1 MFNTLFSA
9 LENTRSSISKAFNKL
24 KSGSMSQ
31 EEIENIEEKLLLAD
45 IGYDNVES
53 IIEIIK
59 KFKAGD
65 FLSEVKT
72 YLINEL
78 PKLHNPIILDTKP
91 VVVMVVGVNGTGK
104 TTSVAKLAKMYKD
117 MGNSVTLVAADTY
130 RAAAVEQLKV
140 WSKRANV
147 DLVCNENSN
156 EPSSVLFDG
165 LSVSKKNNSDIVIVD
180 TAGRLH
186 TYKNLMSELEKM
198 HRITMKRF
206 PEFSIKNI
214 ITIDSLLGQNSIVQ
228 AKEFNKHV
236 PIDGAILTKLD
247 GTAKGGIIFS
257 LHKEIGI
264 PVQFIG
270 IGEEL
275 SDIEAF
281 DPEKYVNGLIGVES
295 SN

>member
-9 LENTRSSISKAFNKL
+9 LENTRSSISKAFKRL
-24 KSGSMSQ
+24 KRGTMSQ
-31 EEIENIEEKLLLAD
+31 EQIENIEEKLLLAD
-45 IGYDNVES
+45 IGYDTVES

-78 PKLHNPIILDTKP
+78 PKLHDPTILDTKP

-117 MGNSVTLVAADTY
+117 MGNFVTLVAADTY

-147 DLVCNENSN
+147 DLVCNENSS

-165 LSVSKKNNSDIVIVD
+165 LSVSKNNNSDIIIVD

>member
-9 LENTRSSISKAFNKL
+9 LENTRSSISKAFNRL
-24 KSGSMSQ
+24 KSGTMSQ

-45 IGYDNVES
+45 IGYDTVES

-65 FLSEVKT
+65 FLFEVKK

-78 PKLHNPIILDTKP
+78 PKLHDPTILSKKP

-117 MGNSVTLVAADTY
+117 MGNFVTLVAADTY

-147 DLVCNENSN
+147 DLVHNKNSN

-165 LSVSKKNNSDIVIVD
+165 LSVSKKNNSDIIIVD

>member
-1 MFNTLFSA
+1 MFNKLFSA
-9 LENTRSSISKAFNKL
+9 LENTRFSIYEAFNKL

-31 EEIENIEEKLLLAD
+31 EKIENIEEKLLLAD
-45 IGYDNVES
+45 IGYDTVEN
-53 IIEIIK
+53 IIDIIK
-59 KFKAGD
+59 KFKSGD
-65 FLSEVKT
+65 FLFEVKK
-72 YLINEL
+72 YLISEL
-78 PKLHNPIILDTKP
+78 PKLHDPTILSTKP
-91 VVVMVVGVNGTGK
+91 VAVMVVGVNGTGK

-165 LSVSKKNNSDIVIVD
+165 LSVSKKNNSDIIIVD

-206 PEFSIKNI
+206 PEYLIKNI

-257 LHKEIGI
+257 LFKELGI

-270 IGEEL
+270 VGEEL
-275 SDIEAF
+275 SDLELF
-281 DPEKYVNGLIGVES
+281 DPEKYVNGLIGVDS
-295 SN
+295 GN

>member
-1 MFNTLFSA
+1 MFNKLFSA
-9 LENTRSSISKAFNKL
+9 LENTRSSISKAFNRL
-24 KSGSMSQ
+24 KSGTMSQ

-45 IGYDNVES
+45 IGYDTVES

-78 PKLHNPIILDTKP
+78 PKLHDPIILDTKP
-91 VVVMVVGVNGTGK
+91 IVVMVVGVNGTGK

-165 LSVSKKNNSDIVIVD
+165 LSVSKKNNSDIIIVD

-257 LHKEIGI
+257 LFKELGI

-270 IGEEL
+270 VGEEL
-275 SDIEAF
+275 SDLELF
-281 DPEKYVNGLIGVES
+281 DREKYVNGLIGVES
-295 SN
+295 GN

>member
-9 LENTRSSISKAFNKL
+9 LENTRSSISKAFNRL
-24 KSGSMSQ
+24 KRGTMSQ

-45 IGYDNVES
+45 IGYDTVES

-78 PKLHNPIILDTKP
+78 PKLHDPTILDTKP

-117 MGNSVTLVAADTY
+117 MGNFVTLVAADTY

-147 DLVCNENSN
+147 DLVCNENSS

-165 LSVSKKNNSDIVIVD
+165 LSVSKKNNSDIIIVD

>member
-45 IGYDNVES
+45 IGYDTVES

-65 FLSEVKT
+65 FLFEVKK

-78 PKLHNPIILDTKP
+78 PKLHDPTILSKKP

-140 WSKRANV
+140 GQKEQMLILYAMKILMNLHQFFLMV
-147 DLVCNENSN
+147 
-156 EPSSVLFDG
+156 FQFQ
-165 LSVSKKNNSDIVIVD
+165 KNNSDIVIVD

-206 PEFSIKNI
+206 PEYLIKNI
-214 ITIDSLLGQNSIVQ
+214 ITIDSL
-228 AKEFNKHV
+228 
-236 PIDGAILTKLD
+236 
-247 GTAKGGIIFS
+247 
-257 LHKEIGI
+257 
-264 PVQFIG
+264 
-270 IGEEL
+270 
-275 SDIEAF
+275 
-281 DPEKYVNGLIGVES
+281 
-295 SN
+295 

>member
-9 LENTRSSISKAFNKL
+9 LENTRSSISKAFNRL
-24 KSGSMSQ
+24 KRGTMSK

-45 IGYDNVES
+45 IGYETVES

-78 PKLHNPIILDTKP
+78 PKLHDPTILDTKP

-117 MGNSVTLVAADTY
+117 MGNFVTLVAADTY

-147 DLVCNENSN
+147 DLVCNENSS

-165 LSVSKKNNSDIVIVD
+165 LSVSKNNNSDIIIVD

>member
-9 LENTRSSISKAFNKL
+9 LENTRSSISKAFNRL
-24 KSGSMSQ
+24 KRGTMSQ

-45 IGYDNVES
+45 IGYDTVES

-78 PKLHNPIILDTKP
+78 PKLHDPTILDTKP

-117 MGNSVTLVAADTY
+117 MGNFVTLVAADTY

-165 LSVSKKNNSDIVIVD
+165 LSVSKKNNSDIIIVD

>member
-9 LENTRSSISKAFNKL
+9 LENTRSSISKAFNRL
-24 KSGSMSQ
+24 KRGTMSQ

-45 IGYDNVES
+45 IGYDTVES

-78 PKLHNPIILDTKP
+78 PKLHDPTILDTKP

-117 MGNSVTLVAADTY
+117 MGNFVTLVAADTY

-147 DLVCNENSN
+147 DLVCNENSS

-165 LSVSKKNNSDIVIVD
+165 LSVSKNNNSDIILVD